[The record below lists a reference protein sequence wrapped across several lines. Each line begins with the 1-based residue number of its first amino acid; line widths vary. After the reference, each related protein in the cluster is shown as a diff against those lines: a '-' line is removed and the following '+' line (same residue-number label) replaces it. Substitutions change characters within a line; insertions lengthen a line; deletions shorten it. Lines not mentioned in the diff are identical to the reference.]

1 MNRATVSTS
10 ARILALVLVIAFAAL
25 SGLIVGN
32 AIQGRLGFEATTS
45 AQVGNMVPGN
55 LGGTRFE
62 RPNLG
67 NYVPENRGGTQN
79 GLKASSVADYDDYGI
94 RHMAKPAPAPKERDV
109 WTVPGLR

>member
-1 MNRATVSTS
+1 VNRATVSTS
-10 ARILALVLVIAFAAL
+10 ARILALVLVITFAAL

-55 LGGTRFE
+55 RGGTRFE
-62 RPNLG
+62 RPSLG
-67 NYVPENRGGTQN
+67 NYVPENLGGTQI
-79 GLKASSVADYDDYGI
+79 GRQADKTDDYGI
-94 RHMAKPAPAPKERDV
+94 RHMATPTPAPTEPDV